1 MRFAKDYVYVISFHK
16 ALDEFELP
24 QAVIG
29 SLRGVAKFL
38 GIPKSTV
45 IDAFNNGITIA
56 YFGRWQVE
64 KTFLTD

>member
-1 MRFAKDYVYVISFHK
+1 MKFAKDYVYVVSFHK
-16 ALDEFELP
+16 GIDEYELP

-38 GIPKSTV
+38 GVPKSTV
-45 IDAFNNGITIA
+45 IDAFSNGITIA

-64 KTFLTD
+64 KIFLTE